1 MSQGQLIESLLLF
14 KMLKGVGLGFLGGG
28 STHTQGN
35 YYWKDGKDNWKK
47 KKKLWEDHRS
57 RSLARLME
65 LDKNMTQVT
74 ATKYQWGPKSLW

>member
-1 MSQGQLIESLLLF
+1 
-14 KMLKGVGLGFLGGG
+14 MLKKRGF
-28 STHTQGN
+28 
-35 YYWKDGKDNWKK
+35 WKEAVPTYKVTIIGKTGKIIE
-47 KKKLWEDHRS
+47 KKKLWEDHRD